1 MRYQMEDLLAVLA
14 LESQRQRC
22 MVIGEDL
29 GTVPEDIVEKLRT
42 AGVYSYKVLFFER
55 GQDRQFRAPADYPAQ
70 AMATLTTHDL
80 VTLSGFW
87 QGADIDLA
95 HRLGLYDDEQ
105 TWQRLLEERR
115 QERQALLDALRR
127 ADCLPA
133 NTPVR
138 AEDVAMS
145 SALNAAIH
153 RFMAQSRSALLGL
166 QPEDWLQMATP
177 VNVPGTTDAYPNW
190 RRKLT
195 RDLETM
201 FSDPDIIRQLTA
213 VGDGRR
219 LALAPALGRSA
230 RRAQDDND
238 DRAG

>member
-1 MRYQMEDLLAVLA
+1 
-14 LESQRQRC
+14 
-22 MVIGEDL
+22 
-29 GTVPEDIVEKLRT
+29 
-42 AGVYSYKVLFFER
+42 
-55 GQDRQFRAPADYPAQ
+55 
-70 AMATLTTHDL
+70 MATLTTHDL
-80 VTLSGFW
+80 ATLSGFW

-145 SALNAAIH
+145 SAMNAAIH

-201 FSDPDIIRQLTA
+201 FSDPDIIRLLTA

-219 LALAPALGRSA
+219 LALAPALSRSA